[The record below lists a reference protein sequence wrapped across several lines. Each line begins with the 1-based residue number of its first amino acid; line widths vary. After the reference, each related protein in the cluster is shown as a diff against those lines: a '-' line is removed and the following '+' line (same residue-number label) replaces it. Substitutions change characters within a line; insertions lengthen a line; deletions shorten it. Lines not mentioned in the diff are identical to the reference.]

1 MPTAF
6 FQVCLSVQPT
16 RGGEAEIGVPQALR
30 GLNYG
35 FVIVKDGGQEG
46 IIKIEG
52 AETLLRQVEK
62 DHDCKKLTAKQA
74 EALQG
79 GYPQPKI
86 KKRYRA
92 RPQPQGA
99 SELEPVGAI
108 FDADEAG
115 RPIVDAVQTVRA
127 GFYLIDVPILS
138 ASRVK
143 S

>member
-79 GYPQPKI
+79 GYPQP
-86 KKRYRA
+86 RGRA
-92 RPQPQGA
+92 SWNQSARFSTLMRQ
-99 SELEPVGAI
+99 E
-108 FDADEAG
+108 G
-115 RPIVDAVQTVRA
+115 R
-127 GFYLIDVPILS
+127 LS
-138 ASRVK
+138 MPFRRCGRDFI
-143 S
+143 